1 MTQNSSG
8 DFFFFSSVCKRAV
21 ASAAE
26 TQCVQLENKEQEV
39 VSTEFLCFELFWL
52 LAVTEHY

>member
-8 DFFFFSSVCKRAV
+8 DFFFPSVCKRAV
-21 ASAAE
+21 ASPAE

>member
-8 DFFFFSSVCKRAV
+8 DFFFSSVCKRAV
-21 ASAAE
+21 ASPAE